1 MGVVEASLG
10 GMGGGTSLLSE
21 AGVEL
26 SGELFCDTVE
36 CIEASDVAMGI
47 VDVAKGVGNEET
59 GNEAGHDEESSDVA
73 MSRQESSG
81 VAMSRLECGDVFATR
96 GMATVDA
103 SIETGECEA
112 SLGEVDDDVALLD
125 EVGIVASGDAWCS
138 RVTFIGASD
147 VALAL
152 VEAKGAGNEELG
164 DEAGRNEETDEVAV
178 SVEELGEDITC

>member
-1 MGVVEASLG
+1 M
-10 GMGGGTSLLSE
+10 LLSE

-26 SGELFCDTVE
+26 SGELLCDTVE

-112 SLGEVDDDVALLD
+112 SLGEFDDDVALLN
-125 EVGIVASGDAWCS
+125 EVGIVASGGAWCDK
-138 RVTFIGASD
+138 VTCIETSD
-147 VALAL
+147 VALTL
-152 VEAKGAGNEELG
+152 VEAKGIGNGETG
-164 DEAGRNEETDEVAV
+164 NEAGRIEKTSGMSV
-178 SVEELGEDITC
+178 SDAERGEDRT

>member
-1 MGVVEASLG
+1 M
-10 GMGGGTSLLSE
+10 LSE

-26 SGELFCDTVE
+26 SGELLCCTVE
-36 CIEASDVAMGI
+36 CIEASVVAMEI
-47 VDVAKGVGNEET
+47 VEVAKGVGNEET

-73 MSRQESSG
+73 
-81 VAMSRLECGDVFATR
+81 VSRLESRDEAMSSLYCDDVCATR
-96 GMATVDA
+96 VMVTEDA
-103 SIETGECEA
+103 SIGTGECGA
-112 SLGEVDDDVALLD
+112 SSGEVDDDVALLE

>member
-1 MGVVEASLG
+1 M
-10 GMGGGTSLLSE
+10 
-21 AGVEL
+21 
-26 SGELFCDTVE
+26 VE
-36 CIEASDVAMGI
+36 CFEASDVALAH
-47 VDVAKGVGNEET
+47 VDAKGVGND
-59 GNEAGHDEESSDVA
+59 GLGDEAGHDEESSDVA
-73 MSRQESSG
+73 
-81 VAMSRLECGDVFATR
+81 VSRLESRDEAMSSLYCDDVCATR
-96 GMATVDA
+96 VMVTEDA
-103 SIETGECEA
+103 SIGTGECGA
-112 SLGEVDDDVALLD
+112 SSGEVDDDVALLE